1 MKDLILLSRTF
12 QVSWMPKALLNADW
26 CANLILRNFI
36 DNDRQWLIFQ
46 LEHIKN
52 LCEGTDLS
60 RLDRYRKSYLCRNL
74 KKETPTVQSI
84 SERFEILIS
93 RTECSVVV
101 QQFSRKESISKLKE
115 FVKHMWFYLNDES
128 ISYYRNPL
136 DNAMAKHYTGFAEL
150 VIDSGHAFNYSI
162 SYAGNTQ

>member
-1 MKDLILLSRTF
+1 M
-12 QVSWMPKALLNADW
+12 LNEDW
-26 CANLILRNFI
+26 CAGCANLILRNFI

-74 KKETPTVQSI
+74 KKETPTVQSKI

-115 FVKHMWFYLNDES
+115 FVKHMWFYLNGES